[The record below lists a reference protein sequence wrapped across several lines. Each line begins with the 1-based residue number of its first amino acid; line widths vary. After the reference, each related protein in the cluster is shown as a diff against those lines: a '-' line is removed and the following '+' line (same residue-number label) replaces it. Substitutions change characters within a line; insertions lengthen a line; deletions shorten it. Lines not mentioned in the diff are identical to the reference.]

1 MHKLITLCLVGFFTT
16 GYCQEILVPPYLQPG
31 NSPTLR
37 KEGKVLIW
45 QTDSIPGTYKVECK
59 LASGESAKPIIAKA
73 TSVKLKLNNK
83 STFLYR
89 ANLSGLNFDATYS
102 YQVSLNGNL
111 MYSGS
116 FDTRTKKSK
125 TRFAVFGDCGVGSPE
140 QAKVAYQVFQQK
152 PQFALLTGDLVYTN
166 GRALE
171 YRARFFP
178 YYLAPEAIPEK
189 GAPLMNSIP
198 FYMLVGNHDV
208 YSADLNKYPDGLAY
222 FHYTDLPLNAPIP
235 TVTVEATGNKDLIQ
249 AFKKNTTPR
258 FPRTTNYSFDYGN
271 VHIACLDANSYVNPV
286 DHAIVEWLMNDMK
299 NSKADWKILAYH
311 QPAFNSSVRHYEYQI
326 MRVLAPICEKLGID
340 LVLSGHVHSYQRT
353 VPLRFTPEQGP
364 TDNRYII
371 SENGSVNGTFKL
383 DTLFDGKSKTRPDG
397 IIYVTT
403 GAGGAALYDKELSDN
418 PSLWKKGPPE
428 NWAPYTKKLISDRH
442 SFTMIETD
450 GGKLTL
456 KQIDANGN
464 VFDEIKITK

>member
-1 MHKLITLCLVGFFTT
+1 MRKLFTLFLLGFFTT
-16 GYCQEILVPPYLQPG
+16 GYSQKMLVTPYLQPG
-31 NSPTLR
+31 NSPNLR
-37 KEGKVLIW
+37 QEGKVLIW
-45 QTDSIPGTYKVECK
+45 QTDSIPGTYKVEYK
-59 LASGESAKPIIAKA
+59 LTSGESTKPKLAKA
-73 TSVKLKLNNK
+73 SSVKLTLVNK

-89 ANLSGLNFDATYS
+89 AKLAGLNFDATYS
-102 YQVSLNGNL
+102 YQVTLNGTSIYN
-111 MYSGS
+111 GS

-125 TRFAVFGDCGVGSPE
+125 TRFAVFGDCGTGSPE
-140 QAKVAYQVFQQK
+140 QAKIAYQVFQQK

-171 YRARFFP
+171 YRNRFFP
-178 YYLAPEAIPEK
+178 YYLAPEALPEK

-222 FHYTDLPLNAPIP
+222 FYYTDLPLNAPIP
-235 TVTVEATGNKDLIQ
+235 TVTVEAVGNKDIIQ
-249 AFKKNTTPR
+249 SFKKNTAPR
-258 FPRTTNYSFDYGN
+258 YPRTTNYSFDYGN

-286 DHAIVEWLMNDMK
+286 DHALVEWLMSDMK
-299 NSKADWKILAYH
+299 NSKAEWKILTYH

-340 LVLSGHVHSYQRT
+340 LVLTGHVHSYQRT
-353 VPLRFTPEQGP
+353 VPLRFNPEQGP

-383 DTLFDGKSKTRPDG
+383 DTLYDGKSKTRPDG

-403 GAGGAALYDKELSDN
+403 GAGGAALYDKEISGN
-418 PSLWKKGPPE
+418 PALWKKGPPE
-428 NWAPYTKKLISDRH
+428 NWAPYTTKLISDRH

-450 GGKLTL
+450 GGKLIL

-464 VFDEIKITK
+464 VFDEILITK

>member
-1 MHKLITLCLVGFFTT
+1 MHKLIILCLLGFFSK
-16 GYCQEILVPPYLQPG
+16 GYAQKILVPPYLQPG

-37 KEGKVLIW
+37 KEGKVVIW

-59 LASGESAKPIIAKA
+59 LTSVGSAKPIMAKA
-73 TSVKLKLNNK
+73 TSVKLKLNNT

-89 ANLSGLNFDATYS
+89 ADLSNLNFDATYS
-102 YQVSLNGNL
+102 YQVSLNGNSI
-111 MYSGS
+111 YKGS
-116 FDTRTKKSK
+116 FETRTKKSK

-140 QAKVAYQVFQQK
+140 QAKVAYQISLQK
-152 PQFALLTGDLVYTN
+152 PQFALLTGDLVYSY
-166 GRALE
+166 GRELE
-171 YRARFFP
+171 YRNRFFP
-178 YYLAPEAIPEK
+178 YYLAPEALPEK

-198 FYMLVGNHDV
+198 FYMLVGNHDM
-208 YSADLNKYPDGLAY
+208 YSTDLNKYPDGLAY
-222 FHYTDLPLNAPIP
+222 FYYTDLPLNAPIP
-235 TVTVEATGNKDLIQ
+235 TVTVEPVGNKDLIET
-249 AFKKNTTPR
+249 FKKNTAPR
-258 FPRTTNYSFDYGN
+258 FPRTTNYSFEYGN

-286 DHAIVEWLMNDMK
+286 DHALVEWLMNDMQ
-299 NSKADWKILAYH
+299 NSKAEWKILAYH

-340 LVLSGHVHSYQRT
+340 LVLTGHVHSYQRT

-364 TDNRYII
+364 TDNRYTI
-371 SENGSVNGTFKL
+371 SENGSVNGKFKL
-383 DTLFDGKSKTRPDG
+383 DTLYDGKSKTRPDG
-397 IIYVTT
+397 IIYITT
-403 GAGGAALYDKELSDN
+403 GAGGAALYDKEISEK
-418 PSLWKKGPPE
+418 PELWKKGPPE
-428 NWAPYTKKLISDRH
+428 NWAPYTAKLVSDRH

>member
-1 MHKLITLCLVGFFTT
+1 MYKLITLCLLGFLTT
-16 GYCQEILVPPYLQPG
+16 GYSQEILVPPYLQPG

-45 QTDSIPGTYKVECK
+45 QTDSIPGSYKVECK
-59 LASGESAKPIIAKA
+59 LTSVASAKSIVAKT
-73 TSVKLKLNNK
+73 TSVKLKLFNK

-89 ANLSGLNFDATYS
+89 ANLSGLDFDATYS
-102 YQVSLNGNL
+102 YQVSLNGNSI
-111 MYSGS
+111 YTGS

-166 GRALE
+166 GRVLE
-171 YRARFFP
+171 YRNRFFP
-178 YYLAPEAIPEK
+178 YYLAPEALPEK

-208 YSADLNKYPDGLAY
+208 YSTDLNKYPDGLAY
-222 FHYTDLPLNAPIP
+222 FYYTDLPLNAPIP
-235 TVTVEATGNKDLIQ
+235 TVTVEPTGNEELIK
-249 AFKKNTTPR
+249 AFKKNTAPR

-286 DHAIVEWLMNDMK
+286 DHALVEWLMNDMQ

-340 LVLSGHVHSYQRT
+340 LVLTGHVHSYQRT
-353 VPLRFTPEQGP
+353 VPLRFTPEKGP
-364 TDNRYII
+364 TDFRYII

-403 GAGGAALYDKELSDN
+403 GAGGAALYDKEISEKPD
-418 PSLWKKGPPE
+418 LWKKGSPE
-428 NWAPYTKKLISDRH
+428 NWAPYTTKLVSDRH

-450 GGKLTL
+450 GGKLIL
-456 KQIDANGN
+456 KQIDVNGN